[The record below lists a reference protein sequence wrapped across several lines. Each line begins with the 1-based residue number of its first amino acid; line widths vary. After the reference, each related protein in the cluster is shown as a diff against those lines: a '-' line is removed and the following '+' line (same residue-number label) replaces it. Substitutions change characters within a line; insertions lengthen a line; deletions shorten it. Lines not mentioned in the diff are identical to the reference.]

1 MRDDLSNVSDD
12 TVIGKDLITCLNID
26 TSTCIV
32 YIIASYCYK
41 SRYRIFLPTT
51 LTVMLALPVQPSVS

>member
-1 MRDDLSNVSDD
+1 MRDDLINVSDD

-26 TSTCIV
+26 TST
-32 YIIASYCYK
+32 YIILYILAIARYI
-41 SRYRIFLPTT
+41 YRIFLPTT